1 VLRLIDRPGQHA
13 LLRVPPSTRAIVS
26 WNTAAPSG
34 GIALIA
40 HRADGTVSEPL
51 LYVRWSP
58 QERRSLDGGDAT
70 TRIAVDVVHSDVALT
85 AVGIASTVAL
95 DAVAVAVPPPPDAR
109 VTPRESTRM
118 LEVPKLSQYQP
129 NSPDE
134 RGWCSAASL
143 AMLLRYHGGD
153 ADVATVAR
161 AVHDASY
168 GGTGNWAF
176 NAAHAGARGLRGLVA
191 YLRGIDHVAAFVDA
205 GLPVA
210 ISVAWN
216 QGELPGAP
224 LEHSDGHLIVVRGVE
239 PEHVLVNDPAQPA
252 VATRYSRTALDLI
265 FREHGGVAYL
275 VAPRERTAEL
285 VALANGQPPAP
296 DPVSDAKIAGA
307 AQP

>member
-1 VLRLIDRPGQHA
+1 MLRLIDRPGQHA

-26 WNTAAPSG
+26 WNTNAPSG

-58 QERRSLDGGDAT
+58 EERRSLDGCDEK
-70 TRIAVDVVHSDVALT
+70 TRIAVDVVHSEVALT
-85 AVGIASTVAL
+85 AIGVASTVAL

-109 VTPRESTRM
+109 VAARESTA
-118 LEVPKLSQYQP
+118 EIDVPKLSQYHANFP
-129 NSPDE
+129 ED
-134 RGWCSAASL
+134 RGWCSAAAL
-143 AMLLRYHGGD
+143 AMLLRFHGGE
-153 ADVATVAR
+153 ADVAAVAR
-161 AVHDASY
+161 AVHDAAY

-224 LEHSDGHLIVVRGVE
+224 LDRSDGHLLVVRGVE
-239 PEHVLVNDPAQPA
+239 PEHVFVNDPAHPA
-252 VATRYSRTALDLI
+252 IATRYPRTALDLI

-275 VAPRERTAEL
+275 IAPRERTEEL
-285 VALANGQPPAP
+285 VALANGQP
-296 DPVSDAKIAGA
+296 VA
-307 AQP
+307 AA

>member
-40 HRADGTVSEPL
+40 HRADGHVSEAL

-58 QERRSLDGGDAT
+58 EERRSLDGSDAT

-85 AVGIASTVAL
+85 ALGVASTVAL
-95 DAVAVAVPPPPDAR
+95 DAIAVAVPPPPDAR
-109 VTPRESTRM
+109 VAPRASTHM
-118 LEVPKLSQYQP
+118 LDVPKLSQYLP
-129 NSPDE
+129 AFPGE
-134 RGWCSAASL
+134 RGWCSAAAL
-143 AMLLRYHGGD
+143 AMLLRFHGAD
-153 ADVATVAR
+153 AGVAAVAR
-161 AVHDASY
+161 AVYDASY
-168 GGTGNWAF
+168 AGTGNWAF
-176 NAAHAGARGLRGLVA
+176 NAAHAGARGLRGVVA

-210 ISVAWN
+210 ISIAWN
-216 QGELPGAP
+216 QGELPGAA
-224 LEHSDGHLIVVRGVE
+224 LEHSDGHLLVVRGVE
-239 PEHVLVNDPAQPA
+239 PAHVFVNDPAHPT
-252 VATRYSRTALDLI
+252 VATRYSREALDLI

-285 VALANGQPPAP
+285 VALANGQPAP
-296 DPVSDAKIAGA
+296 TDPVSDAKMAGA
-307 AQP
+307 S